1 MRIAD
6 AVWAATAL
14 LHQENPGKEDF
25 EVKAIVSRTVT
36 ENLVGGF
43 RSGLQPHVSWHC
55 VANKKPNGGRY
66 RMLYETARGHRRL
79 LRIGDSPH
87 PDRNGDIRPEK
98 SELPAAYR
106 PLVDWYDEVYSKQA
120 PPPGSAPVSANVE
133 PTIPMEVGSPTL
145 PSQPSGGI
153 ESGSRTAFVGSA
165 GAVVIPGNFRKELG
179 IQEGTC
185 LSVYRENDR
194 LVLQPVT
201 NEFIRSLVGC
211 CKCEDSL
218 VEARE
223 RDHRIE
229 KR

>member
-1 MRIAD
+1 MRVAD

-14 LHQENPGKEDF
+14 LHQENPGREDF
-25 EVKAIVSRTVT
+25 EVKEIVSRTVK

-79 LRIGDSPH
+79 LRNGDGYH

-98 SELPAAYR
+98 AELPAAYR
-106 PLVDWYDEVYSKQA
+106 ALVDWYDAVYSKGTQ
-120 PPPGSAPVSANVE
+120 PLSSASAGPIVE
-133 PTIPMEVGSPTL
+133 PTLPREGGSL
-145 PSQPSGGI
+145 HSPSLDLGGMH
-153 ESGSRTAFVGSA
+153 SRTAFVGSA
-165 GAVVIPGNFRKELG
+165 GAVVIPDNFRKELG
-179 IQEGTC
+179 IQEGAC

-194 LVLQPVT
+194 LVLQPIT

-211 CKCEDSL
+211 CKGEDSL